1 MGLALVTG
9 GLVIRGTFFRFYK
22 GEAFLYLIGF
32 LRWFSSGG
40 SSFLFSK
47 LGFHRWDFS

>member
-1 MGLALVTG
+1 MGLALVAR
-9 GLVIRGTFFRFYK
+9 GLVVRGFFLRFYK
-22 GEAFLYLIGF
+22 GEIFLYLIGF

-47 LGFHRWDFS
+47 LGFHR